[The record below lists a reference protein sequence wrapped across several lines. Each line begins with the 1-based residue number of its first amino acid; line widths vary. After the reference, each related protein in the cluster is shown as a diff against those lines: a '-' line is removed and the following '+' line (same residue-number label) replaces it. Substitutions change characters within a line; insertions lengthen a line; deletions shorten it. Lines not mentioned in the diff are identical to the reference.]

1 MATFQE
7 IDGVEVVGGRTRHAR
22 RLRVRIAA
30 VSLAA
35 AIVTTL
41 PLSLAIGHSAGA
53 GVNALNPQP
62 IPPGRHGGQ
71 AVVALNPQPLPPG
84 VGMVPK
90 PRLDPGW
97 TKEG

>member
-1 MATFQE
+1 MTTFQE
-7 IDGVEVVGGRTRHAR
+7 VDAVEVIGGRTRHPR
-22 RLRVRIAA
+22 WLRVRIAG

-35 AIVTTL
+35 VLVTTL

-71 AVVALNPQPLPPG
+71 AVLALNPQPLPPG
-84 VGMVPK
+84 AGDGTET
-90 PRLDPGW
+90 LA
-97 TKEG
+97 